1 VSDGADIE
9 RVLVPGLSKP
19 KYAYAHAVVHNGIVY
34 CSGQLGI
41 DPTTG
46 ALVEGVAA
54 QTTQAL
60 RNLDVVLTGASSS
73 LKRVL
78 QARVYLRDQASFQEM
93 DGAYAAIFADA
104 LPARTTLPGI
114 GFGVGT
120 EVEIDVTAAAIIG

>member
-1 VSDGADIE
+1 
-9 RVLVPGLSKP
+9 
-19 KYAYAHAVVHNGIVY
+19 
-34 CSGQLGI
+34 
-41 DPTTG
+41 
-46 ALVEGVAA
+46 
-54 QTTQAL
+54 L